1 MNSAETSAPARL
13 GIAGLA
19 GRMGQ
24 AIAVLLPEQ
33 AGLVLSAG
41 FGRQAGTSAGVAV
54 HDQLAAFMAEADVV
68 IDFTLPEA
76 TPALAAAAATHQ
88 VPIVVGT
95 TGLDAAQQAALVRA
109 SAHTA
114 VFQARNFSLGVALLA
129 ALTERAASVLPVDF
143 DIEITETHHRGKV
156 DAPSGTALLLGEAAA
171 CGRGISLDAAA
182 ERGRDGADCQRAVGA
197 IGFTALRGGTVAGE
211 HTVLYLGPD
220 ERIELTHRA
229 TNRTIFAR
237 GALAA
242 ARWLVGRPPGRYGMD
257 DLVG

>member
-1 MNSAETSAPARL
+1 
-13 GIAGLA
+13 
-19 GRMGQ
+19 MGQ
-24 AIAVLLPEQ
+24 AIALLLPEQ
-33 AGLVLSAG
+33 AGLALSAG

-54 HDQLAAFMAEADVV
+54 HDQLSTFMAEADVV

-76 TPALAAAAATHQ
+76 TSALAAAAAAHR

-95 TGLDAAQQAALVRA
+95 TGLDAAQQTALVTA
-109 SAHTA
+109 AAHTA

-129 ALTERAASVLPVDF
+129 ALTERAARVLPTNF
-143 DIEITETHHRGKV
+143 DIEITETHHRAKV

-171 CGRGISLDAAA
+171 RGRGTSLDAVA
-182 ERGRDGADCQRAVGA
+182 ERGRDGGDCQRTSGA

-237 GALAA
+237 GAIAA
-242 ARWLVGRPPGRYGMD
+242 ARWLVGRQPGLYGTD